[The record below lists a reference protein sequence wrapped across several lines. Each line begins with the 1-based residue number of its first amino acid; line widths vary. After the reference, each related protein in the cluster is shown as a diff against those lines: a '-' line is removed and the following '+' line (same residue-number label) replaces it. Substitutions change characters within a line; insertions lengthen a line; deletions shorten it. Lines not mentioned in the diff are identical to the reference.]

1 MVMVKLCY
9 AHLFILT
16 ILIFSN
22 GMIFSM
28 NLPFKPLNWVE
39 REILLKVVK
48 RVEIESMLEESTPG
62 QTLSDAD
69 SCINFDIEKYPC
81 PLEVKLKFYCK
92 SPADVVTKIIFEAI
106 ALKEQKLAAKVE
118 EVKVGRAKNLNQPD
132 NYLGDYTRYWYE
144 TDNKGPHISCVSI
157 FTNKAVLAEAL
168 SSLKKKEIL
177 EEVLSHVQHGD
188 L

>member
-1 MVMVKLCY
+1 MVKLGY

-16 ILIFSN
+16 ALIFSN
-22 GMIFSM
+22 GMILSM

-39 REILLKVVK
+39 REILLKIVK
-48 RVEIESMLEESTPG
+48 RVEIESMLEEPTPEKL
-62 QTLSDAD
+62 LSDAQ
-69 SCINFDIEKYPC
+69 SGINFDVEKYPC

-92 SPADVVTKIIFEAI
+92 SPSDVITKIIFEAI

-144 TDNKGPHISCVSI
+144 TDNKGLYISCVSL

-168 SSLKKKEIL
+168 ASLKKKAIL
-177 EEVLSHVQHGD
+177 EEVLSHVQQGD